1 MVHEALKQNRELA
14 EGGSGVCVYSGV
26 YSEVQ
31 YSRMR
36 WEKMVRG
43 FKPEQVACA
52 KVGIKRRSK
61 SSWWACQL
69 VE

>member
-14 EGGSGVCVYSGV
+14 EGGSGVCVSSGV

-36 WEKMVRG
+36 WEKMV
-43 FKPEQVACA
+43 
-52 KVGIKRRSK
+52 KRF
-61 SSWWACQL
+61 
-69 VE
+69 